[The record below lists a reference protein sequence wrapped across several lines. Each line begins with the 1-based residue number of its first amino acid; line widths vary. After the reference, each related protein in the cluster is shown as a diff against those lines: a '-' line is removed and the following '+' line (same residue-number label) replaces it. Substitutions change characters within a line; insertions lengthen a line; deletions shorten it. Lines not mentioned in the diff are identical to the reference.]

1 MPGSN
6 PIDLGLLFVLCV
18 TGIAVTFYA
27 LSQEAGRDGGVPG
40 ILWLSLQIGAGGG
53 LFFWLVLRWLGF
65 GQGVFGPAALGQAV
79 VRAAIWSV
87 VAWPLTAW
95 RLEQTPGV
103 PHHRSHDVTT
113 FTCGVM
119 LLLFFIVTSAA
130 VVLSYR

>member
-6 PIDLGLLFVLCV
+6 PIDLGLLFILCL
-18 TGIAVTFYA
+18 TGIGVTFYS
-27 LSQEAGRDGGVPG
+27 LSQEADRDGGVPS

-65 GQGVFGPAALGQAV
+65 GQGIFAPAALGQAV

-95 RLEQTPGV
+95 RLERTLGL
-103 PHHRSHDVTT
+103 PHHRSYNVTT

-119 LLLFFIVTSAA
+119 LLLFFIVTSA
-130 VVLSYR
+130 VIVISHL